1 MERTKYRLII
11 ILGVLFALNVHADNR
26 SEIYNSYINNQ
37 MPAWKV
43 LIDQL
48 SNNSETDDV
57 QLHELLNYQY
67 GYIAWCLGN
76 NRKDEAAAYLK
87 LAEKNLKL
95 LELRKFN
102 PSRVNGYKAAFYGF
116 RIGLSMFSA
125 PFLGPKSA
133 ACAKQSILLGPD
145 DPFGYIQSGNVQ
157 MHTPALMGGS
167 KTEALRLF
175 LTAKILMEKN
185 GEGNRGD
192 WNYLSLLTSVAKAYD
207 STGDYPKAKL
217 IYEEILRFEPGFK
230 WVRDELYPQLLK
242 KIMI

>member
-11 ILGVLFALNVHADNR
+11 ILGVLFALNVHAGNR
-26 SEIYNSYINNQ
+26 SEIYNAYINNQ
-37 MPAWKV
+37 MTVWKV
-43 LIDQL
+43 VIDQL
-48 SNNSETDDV
+48 SSSSLKDDDH
-57 QLHELLNYQY
+57 LIELVNYQY
-67 GYIAWCLGN
+67 GYVAWCLGN
-76 NRKDEAAAYLK
+76 NHKDEAAVYLK
-87 LAEKNLKL
+87 LAENNLKL
-95 LELRKFN
+95 LETRKFN

-116 RIGLSMFSA
+116 HIGLSMFSA

-133 ACAKQSILLGPD
+133 ACARQSILLNPD

-167 KTEALRLF
+167 KTEAVSLF
-175 LTAKILMEKN
+175 LKAKMLMEKN
-185 GEGNRGD
+185 GEENRGD

-242 KIMI
+242 KIVI